1 MTAVKSTQYWCG
13 PQICLPHN
21 MRRQALLLEQTLLG
35 WLLPGQNMVPDRS
48 PALTPMLTSMPRHTR
63 ACSSLQEHGDG
74 LDEHPKSQQG
84 YFGSLLAPHDD
95 RERVIGGVK
104 GTIGK
109 GEKDPKRAQG
119 GITRAGGKGREGE
132 GRG

>member
-13 PQICLPHN
+13 PQICLPHS
-21 MRRQALLLEQTLLG
+21 MRRWALLLEQTLLG
-35 WLLPGQNMVPDRS
+35 WLLLGQNMVPDVS
-48 PALTPMLTSMPRHTR
+48 PALTPMLTSMLHHTR
-63 ACSSLQEHGDG
+63 TCSSLRKHGDG

-84 YFGSLLAPHDD
+84 QFGSLLDTHDG
-95 RERVIGGVK
+95 RERIIGEGK

-119 GITRAGGKGREGE
+119 GINRAGGKGREG
-132 GRG
+132 GARG